1 MSYSK
6 DPMFLRSI
14 IMQHYDQPN
23 NKVDND
29 VDKSYTSYQNKSATC
44 IDDITIHIKLENDKI
59 SDILFSGIGCAI
71 STSSTDIMSSFL
83 KNKTTSE
90 SLKIIENYLKMID
103 GEEYD
108 EEMLDELI
116 AFYKINEQPN
126 RLRCAKI
133 GILAIYNCL
142 KEMNKDGN

>member
-14 IMQHYDQPN
+14 IMQHYDQPT
-23 NKVDND
+23 NKIDKEIDN
-29 VDKSYTSYQNKSATC
+29 SYKSYQNKSATC

-83 KNKTTSE
+83 KNKTVPE
-90 SLKIIENYLKMID
+90 SLQIIENYLKMID
-103 GEEYD
+103 GQSYD

-133 GILAIYNCL
+133 GVLAIYNCL

>member
-23 NKVDND
+23 NKVDEK
-29 VDKSYTSYQNKSATC
+29 VDNSYVSYQNKSATC
-44 IDDITIHIKLENDKI
+44 IDDITIL
-59 SDILFSGIGCAI
+59 LFSGIGCAI

-83 KNKTTSE
+83 KNKTVPE
-90 SLKIIENYLKMID
+90 SLGIIENYLKMVD
-103 GEEYD
+103 GESYD

-133 GILAIYNCL
+133 GVLAIYNCL
-142 KEMNKDGN
+142 KELNKNGN